1 MLEEARS
8 SLERVVRVGV
18 YLATIG
24 DFGEIDGLYSGF
36 FPKQPPGR
44 TTLVVSKFPAGIKL

>member
-44 TTLVVSKFPAGIKL
+44 TTLVVSKFPPGIKL